1 MNFSFHPSA
10 RTELNQA
17 VDYYNDCETEL
28 GYDFLQEVYATI
40 NRILPYPEAWPQ
52 ISPRARRCL
61 TRRFPYAIIYQ
72 VKEEHVYVIAVSH
85 SHRRPGYW
93 SSREE

>member
-17 VDYYNDCETEL
+17 VDYYNDCEADL

-40 NRILPYPEAWPQ
+40 NRITQSGLSFSSSDQPH
-52 ISPRARRCL
+52 IMS
-61 TRRFPYAIIYQ
+61 
-72 VKEEHVYVIAVSH
+72 VS
-85 SHRRPGYW
+85 SGLF
-93 SSREE
+93 S